1 MSAAKWETVIGLEVH
16 VQLKTASKLFCG
28 CPNKFGG
35 EPNTHI
41 CPVCSGMPGALPV
54 LNSRAVA
61 LAVKAGLALDCR
73 INLNSV
79 FSRKSYFYPDL
90 PGGFQTSQLDP
101 PICEEGRFGNIRI
114 NRIHMEDDAGKCI
127 HATDST
133 SLVDLNRAGT
143 PLVEIVTEPDLR
155 SPAEAAEFMRQLRQL
170 LVYLDITDGNMEEG
184 SMRCDVNISL
194 RPYGSDSYGVRSELK
209 NLNSFTSIQ
218 EAAEYEEERHRDALE
233 SGQALEQE
241 TRHFDPDSGTTWAMR
256 SKEGAPDYRYFPNP
270 DLPAVVFPQ
279 SFVDEIAATM
289 PERPE
294 VRFKRYT
301 EELGLH
307 AEEASILIG
316 SAALAGYFEAALAL
330 QNSPKRTAGLIL
342 GNLLPECSRR
352 EVELADL
359 NFPPARL
366 AHTVGMLEQGKVSL
380 RVVQDLFKDL
390 LDGTEEIETLAEK
403 RGLLQVSDSG
413 ALEKA
418 VLEAIAAN
426 PAEAAQYRGGKTKLL
441 SFFVGQVMRVTKGAG
456 NPALINELVKKHLE
470 Q

>member
-1 MSAAKWETVIGLEVH
+1 MRAAKWETVIGLEVH
-16 VQLKTASKLFCG
+16 VQLKTATKLFCT
-28 CPNKFGG
+28 CPNRFGG

-41 CPVCSGMPGALPV
+41 CPVCAGMPGALPT

-61 LAVKAGLALDCR
+61 LAVKAGLALGCR
-73 INLNSV
+73 INLKSI

-194 RPYGSDSYGVRSELK
+194 RPYGSETYGVRSELK

-233 SGQALEQE
+233 SGETLEQE

-270 DLPAVVFPQ
+270 DLPAVEFPQ
-279 SFVDEIAATM
+279 SFVDEIAAAM

-294 VRFKRYT
+294 ARFKRYT

-307 AEEASILIG
+307 AEEASILVG

-330 QNSPKRTAGLIL
+330 RNSPKRTAGLIV

-352 EVELADL
+352 ETAISEL

-366 AHTVGMLEQGKVSL
+366 AHTVSMLEQGKVSL
-380 RVVQDLFKDL
+380 RVAQDLFKDL
-390 LDGTEEIETLAEK
+390 LDGSEEIETLAEK

-418 VLEAIAAN
+418 VLDAIAAN
-426 PAEAAQYRGGKTKLL
+426 PEEAAQYRGGKTKLL

-456 NPALINELVKKHLE
+456 NPALINELLKKNLE
-470 Q
+470 S